1 MLAADA
7 ITKSVPYVVKRA
19 QRVQTVWFTFF
30 LTFTGWILLRLMFG
44 EKGADPSALA
54 WTVFLVGIAAAFF
67 RPRYGVYALLF
78 LTLVGDSSMLEWYPF
93 FKNFSSIE
101 SLLYVNDQVII
112 SPLEAYIALTY
123 LSWLVRSI
131 WTRRLNLQTGA
142 LFFPAL
148 LFGAFMVFGMVY
160 GIRRG
165 GSVTIGLWEV
175 RPILYL
181 PALVILVSNV
191 LEKREHIRTLMW
203 WIMTALFIEG
213 LVGCYTFFIVL
224 GMDLGKLEAITEH
237 SAAIHMN
244 TLFILAASGWLFT
257 TSRFHRLAHL
267 AMIPPVFITYLVTQR
282 RASYVALIIAL
293 VFMAIILYKENQKV
307 FWALV
312 PATAFFGLAYI
323 GVFWNTTGP
332 LGMPAQAVKSV
343 IAQDQADLKDQRSN
357 LYREIENVNT
367 EFTIRQMPLTGVGFG
382 NKFFILVPLPDISF
396 FEWWEY
402 ITHNSVLWI
411 WMKTGVGG
419 FFSMIF
425 LIGTAVMLGVRV
437 VWRMPGGELSAIAL
451 TMLLYVIMHFIYAY
465 VDMSWEAQSMVYVG
479 TAMGILNCMEHIV
492 AKPIPTGFKR
502 WPWSPEPIAAPE
514 ILPLPEGIK

>member
-1 MLAADA
+1 MLATDA
-7 ITKSVPYVVKRA
+7 ITKSVPYFAKRA
-19 QRVQTVWFTFF
+19 QRVQAIWFTLFLSFTVWIIF
-30 LTFTGWILLRLMFG
+30 RLMFS

-54 WTVFLVGIAAAFF
+54 WTIFLVGVAAAFF
-67 RPRYGVYALLF
+67 RPRYGVYLILF
-78 LTLVGDSSMLEWYPF
+78 LTLVGDSAMMGWYPF

-101 SLLYVNDQVII
+101 SLLYVNDQLII
-112 SPLEAYIALTY
+112 SPLEAFIALTY

-131 WTRRLNLQTGA
+131 WTRRLNLYTGS

-148 LFGAFMVFGMVY
+148 LFGAFMVFGMAY

-165 GSVTIGLWEV
+165 GSITIGLWEV

-181 PALVILVSNV
+181 PAMIILVSNV
-191 LEKREHIRTLMW
+191 LEKREHVRTLVW
-203 WIMTALFIEG
+203 WIMGALFIEG
-213 LVGCYTFFIVL
+213 IVGCYTFFVVL
-224 GMDLGKLEAITEH
+224 GMDLGNLEAITEH

-244 TLFILAASGWLFT
+244 TLFVLAAAGWLYG
-257 TSRFHRLAHL
+257 TSRYHRLTL
-267 AMIPPVFITYLVTQR
+267 ILMVPPVFITYLVTQR

-293 VFMAIILYKENQKV
+293 IFMAIILYKENQKL
-307 FWALV
+307 FWVLV
-312 PATAFFGLAYI
+312 PASAFFGLAYI
-323 GVFWNTTGP
+323 GVFWNASGA

-343 IAQDQADLKDQRSN
+343 VAQDQANLKDQRSN

-367 EFTIRQMPLTGVGFG
+367 AFTIRQMPLTGVGFG

-425 LIGTAVMLGVRV
+425 LLGMSIMTGVRML
-437 VWRMPGGELSAIAL
+437 WRMPKGELSAIAL

-465 VDMSWEAQSMVYVG
+465 VDMSWEAQSMVYLG
-479 TAMGILNCMEHIV
+479 TAMGLLNCMERIV
-492 AKPIPTGFKR
+492 SQPVPLGFKR
-502 WPWSPEPIAAPE
+502 WRWSPVPIAAPA
-514 ILPLPEGIK
+514 ILPLPEGIQ